1 MHDIDIDILYINNK
15 IIKNFDDEKEKIVE
29 YKNKLKEIQESL
41 KLSNLR
47 TNIKQTLI
55 RTEKELNDYIKDIQL
70 DNSKNFYIIETVDL
84 IEKYKE
90 ILNKPVKISFL
101 GRTNKNNK
109 EKQKIINKYIEIA
122 NKYVNLKINIEKNN
136 KNVCKNCNN
145 KEFDIEDGNIYICCN
160 CSAQQFV
167 LKNISSYKDIDRINI
182 SSKYTYDRAI
192 HFRDCINQYQGKQN
206 STVNPKVYQDL
217 EKEFDLHHLLKGD
230 ENTPKSERFK
240 NITKEHINI
249 FLKELGYSK
258 HYENVNLIHYNI
270 TGIKPDDIGHL
281 EDKLL
286 EDFAVL
292 TDMYDKMYKHIIDR
306 KNFINT
312 QFILYAL
319 LNKHKHPCKKEDFT
333 ILKTIDRLNFH
344 NEITNQLF
352 QALGWSY
359 NCMF

>member
-1 MHDIDIDILYINNK
+1 MNDIDILYINNK
-15 IIKNFDDEKEKIVE
+15 ILKNFEEEKEKLVE
-29 YKNKLKEIQESL
+29 YEIKLKEIQESL
-41 KLSNLR
+41 KLTNLR
-47 TNIKQTLI
+47 TNIKETLI
-55 RTEKELNDYIKDIQL
+55 LSGKQLEKYITDIKT
-70 DNSKNFYIIETVDL
+70 DNSKNFYTIETVDL

-101 GRTNKNNK
+101 GRTCKNNK
-109 EKQKIINKYIEIA
+109 EKQIIINTYIEIA
-122 NKYVNLKINIEKNN
+122 NKYVDLKINIEKKD

-145 KEFDIEDGNIYICCN
+145 KDFDIEDGNIYICCN
-160 CSAQQFV
+160 CSAQQFI

-182 SSKYTYDRAI
+182 SSKYCYDRAI

-206 STVNPKVYQDL
+206 STVNAKVYQEL
-217 EKEFDLHHLLKGD
+217 EKEFALHHLLIKGD
-230 ENTPKSERFK
+230 ENTQKSEKFK

-292 TDMYDKMYKHIIDR
+292 TDMYDKMYKHIDR

-333 ILKTIDRLNFH
+333 ILKTVDRLNFH

-352 QALGWSY
+352 QAIGWSY
-359 NCMF
+359 NCIL